1 MNKEIQMNT
10 DKLVSLAN
18 FCFAGIL
25 LALTSCAIT
34 TIIAASAWIF
44 AAILK

>member
-1 MNKEIQMNT
+1 MNT

-25 LALTSCAIT
+25 LTFTACAIT
-34 TIIAASAWIF
+34 TIIVVSAWIF
-44 AAILK
+44 GAILK

>member
-1 MNKEIQMNT
+1 MNEETQMNT

-25 LALTSCAIT
+25 LALTACAIT
-34 TIIAASAWIF
+34 TIIAVSAWIF
-44 AAILK
+44 EAILK

>member
-1 MNKEIQMNT
+1 MNT
-10 DKLVSLAN
+10 DKIVSLAN

-25 LALTSCAIT
+25 IALTACAMT
-34 TIIAASAWIF
+34 TIIAVSAWIF

>member
-1 MNKEIQMNT
+1 MKEEIKMNT

-25 LALTSCAIT
+25 LAFTGCAIT
-34 TIIAASAWIF
+34 TIIAVSAWIF
-44 AAILK
+44 ATILK